1 MGTDDDR
8 GINVFLSRPTW
19 VPPEL
24 ARGHDGFIELL
35 GTLGLIPRTVG
46 TTDFGTLSP
55 MDQVISLMNQCR
67 GAIILG
73 YPQIT
78 VASGTC
84 KGTPVKDAMSL
95 ATEWNHIEPALA
107 HARGLPLLA
116 IHHMGIDR
124 GIFSRGAMN
133 AFLYQRDLSDP
144 GWPLA
149 KDLQGALKSWKA
161 DCLAPTPPAR
171 AI

>member
-1 MGTDDDR
+1 MDTDDDS

-19 VPPEL
+19 LPPEF
-24 ARGHDGFIELL
+24 ARGHDGFMDLL

-78 VASGTC
+78 VSSGTC
-84 KGTPVKDAMSL
+84 KDTPVKDAMSL
-95 ATEWNHIEPALA
+95 PTEWNHIEAALA
-107 HARGLPLLA
+107 HARNLPLLA
-116 IHHMGIDR
+116 IHHESIDR

-133 AFLYQRDLSDP
+133 AFLYQRDLADP
-144 GWPLA
+144 SWPLA
-149 KDLQGALKSWKA
+149 KDLQGALKSWRK
-161 DCLAPTPPAR
+161 DCLAITPGSR
-171 AI
+171 AV